1 MAGESTAL
9 QLTTPSTVDFY
20 IMHRFLEIVFFIKE
34 KKRLAMDKK
43 SLPNKR
49 DFSLH
54 ESLCLPHKYT
64 IYFYFSSMPG
74 SY

>member
-34 KKRLAMDKK
+34 KKKASNGQEK
-43 SLPNKR
+43 SSK
-49 DFSLH
+49 
-54 ESLCLPHKYT
+54 
-64 IYFYFSSMPG
+64 
-74 SY
+74 